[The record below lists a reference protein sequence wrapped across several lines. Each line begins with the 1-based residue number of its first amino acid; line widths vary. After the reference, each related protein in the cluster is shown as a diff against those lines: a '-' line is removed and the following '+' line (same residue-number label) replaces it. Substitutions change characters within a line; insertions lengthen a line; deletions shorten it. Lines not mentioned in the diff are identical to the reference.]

1 MKIKGKDC
9 KDWTVES
16 LKMELKKIGEKSS
29 GKKDILCDRLR
40 LAIKARRQSSIIQK
54 GVLKNPADINM
65 NNSLF
70 KFYAS
75 TFIENPSSKM
85 SINYLI
91 SLGLPRNKL
100 IKCKSPTSLRKLI
113 VSYK

>member
-9 KDWTVES
+9 KEWTVDS
-16 LKMELKKIGEKSS
+16 LKTELKKIGEKIG

-40 LAIKARRQSSIIQK
+40 LAIKARRKSSIK
-54 GVLKNPADINM
+54 YKSVLKNPADIDM

-75 TFIENPSSKM
+75 TFIENPNSKM

-100 IKCKSPTSLRKLI
+100 IKCKSPSSLRKLI
-113 VSYK
+113 ISYK